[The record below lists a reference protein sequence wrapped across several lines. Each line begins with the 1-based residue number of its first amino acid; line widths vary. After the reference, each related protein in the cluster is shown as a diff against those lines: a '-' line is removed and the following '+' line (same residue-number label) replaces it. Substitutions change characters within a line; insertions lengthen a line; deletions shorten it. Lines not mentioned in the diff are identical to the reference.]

1 MTVSLPYHFDS
12 SAVVRV
18 ILRGVG
24 ALLVLAILPALL
36 YVLLGRRDGVTAL
49 QLLLIA
55 VLVAWF
61 GRLFYKHLEGSRGVI
76 TADAIDLE
84 PTSLYGI
91 RLTGPVGRFAIEQ
104 FEAVR
109 VEPTSVPFDVQ
120 GTGGELVRLVGKHG
134 TPNVLIARTEP
145 NAGKILGR
153 ELAAAVGL
161 RYEEAKTG
169 Y

>member
-1 MTVSLPYHFDS
+1 
-12 SAVVRV
+12 
-18 ILRGVG
+18 
-24 ALLVLAILPALL
+24 
-36 YVLLGRRDGVTAL
+36 L
-49 QLLLIA
+49 QLTTA
-55 VLVAWF
+55 
-61 GRLFYKHLEGSRGVI
+61 RGVI
-76 TADAIDLE
+76 TADAIDLD

-109 VEPTSVPFDVQ
+109 VERTSVPFDVQ

-134 TPNVLIARTEP
+134 TPNVLIARTTP

-161 RYEEAKTG
+161 HYEEANAG